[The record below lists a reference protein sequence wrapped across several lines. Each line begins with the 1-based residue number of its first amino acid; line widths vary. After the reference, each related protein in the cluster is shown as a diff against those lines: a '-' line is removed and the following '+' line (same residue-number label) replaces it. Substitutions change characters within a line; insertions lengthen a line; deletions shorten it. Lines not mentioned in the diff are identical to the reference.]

1 MDSQQIGTKYI
12 VRIDKGEEIV
22 TSLEKFCELR
32 NIRAGSIIGLG
43 AAGKIEIG
51 HFETETKEYHS
62 KVFEGDLEIA
72 PLTGNISTK
81 DGAPYLHMHIN
92 FSNAE
97 LKAFSGHLNSAVVS
111 GTFECII
118 EKYDGEIG
126 RKFDSSI
133 GLNLLE
139 FK

>member
-1 MDSQQIGTKYI
+1 MDSQQICTKYI

-22 TSLEKFCELR
+22 TSLEKFCEQR

-51 HFETETKEYHS
+51 HFEAETKKYHS
-62 KVFEGDLEIA
+62 KVFKGDLEIA

-111 GTFECII
+111 ATFECII
-118 EKYDGEIG
+118 EKYEGEIE
-126 RKFDSSI
+126 RKFDSNI